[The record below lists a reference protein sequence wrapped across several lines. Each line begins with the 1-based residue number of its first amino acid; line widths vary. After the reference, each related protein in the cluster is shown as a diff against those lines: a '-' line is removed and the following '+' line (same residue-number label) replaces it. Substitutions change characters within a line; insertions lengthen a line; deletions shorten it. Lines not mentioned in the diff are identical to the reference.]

1 MMKVRIDDIELARAI
16 GIGLAVAGKR
26 GQSKDHA
33 VSILR
38 QLAPY
43 AVFREAGSA
52 ELMASNMPLFPD
64 DDGIVRAAD
73 AYATSEVQRREIR
86 RHFDWPVRLIVR

>member
-1 MMKVRIDDIELARAI
+1 MKVRIDDIELARAI
-16 GIGLAVAGKR
+16 GIGLAVTGKR

-38 QLAPY
+38 RLAPY

-64 DDGIVRAAD
+64 DYGIVRAAD
-73 AYATSEVQRREIR
+73 AYAASEVQRREIR

>member
-1 MMKVRIDDIELARAI
+1 MKVRIDDVELACAI
-16 GIGLAVAGKR
+16 SIGLAVNGKR

-43 AVFREAGSA
+43 AVFRDAGAA
-52 ELMASNMPLFPD
+52 ELMSSNMPLFPD
-64 DDGIVRAAD
+64 DYGILRAAD
-73 AYATSEVQRREIR
+73 AYAESEAERRKQRTS
-86 RHFDWPVRLIVR
+86 FDWPVRLIVR

>member
-1 MMKVRIDDIELARAI
+1 MMKVRIDDIELVCAI
-16 GIGLAVAGKR
+16 GDGLAITAKR

-64 DDGIVRAAD
+64 GYGIVRAAD
-73 AYATSEVQRREIR
+73 AYAASEVQRREIR
-86 RHFDWPVRLIVR
+86 RHFDWPVRLIVI

>member
-1 MMKVRIDDIELARAI
+1 MKVRIDDVELARAI
-16 GIGLAVAGKR
+16 GVGLAVTGKR

-43 AVFREAGSA
+43 ALFREAGSA
-52 ELMASNMPLFPD
+52 ELMSSSVPLFPD
-64 DDGIVRAAD
+64 DFGIVRAEL
-73 AYATSEVQRREIR
+73 AYAESETQRREQR
-86 RHFDWPVRLIVR
+86 RHFDWPVRLIVK

>member
-1 MMKVRIDDIELARAI
+1 MKVRIDDIELARAI
-16 GIGLAVAGKR
+16 GIGLAVTGKR

-38 QLAPY
+38 QLAQY

-52 ELMASNMPLFPD
+52 ELMSNNMPLFAD
-64 DDGIVRAAD
+64 DYGIVRAAD
-73 AYATSEVQRREIR
+73 AYAEGEAQRRELR

>member
-1 MMKVRIDDIELARAI
+1 MKVRIDDIELARVI
-16 GIGLAVAGKR
+16 GIGLAVTGKR

-43 AVFREAGSA
+43 AVFREAGAA
-52 ELMASNMPLFPD
+52 ELMSSNMPLFPD
-64 DDGIVRAAD
+64 DYGIVRAAD
-73 AYATSEVQRREIR
+73 AYATSEVQRREQR

>member
-1 MMKVRIDDIELARAI
+1 MMVRIDDTELARAI
-16 GIGLAVAGKR
+16 GIGLAVTGKR

-52 ELMASNMPLFPD
+52 ELMSSAIPLFPD
-64 DDGIVRAAD
+64 DFGIVRALD
-73 AYATSEVQRREIR
+73 AYAESEAQRREQR
-86 RHFDWPVRLIVR
+86 RHFDWPLRLIVK

>member
-1 MMKVRIDDIELARAI
+1 MNVRIDDIELTRAI
-16 GIGLAVAGKR
+16 GIGLAVTGKR

-43 AVFREAGSA
+43 ALFREAGSA
-52 ELMASNMPLFPD
+52 ELMSSSVPLFPD
-64 DDGIVRAAD
+64 DFGIERAEL
-73 AYATSEVQRREIR
+73 AYAEIETQRREQR
-86 RHFDWPVRLIVR
+86 SHFDRRSRLLVK

>member
-1 MMKVRIDDIELARAI
+1 MKVRIDDVELARAI
-16 GIGLAVAGKR
+16 GIGLAVTGKR

-33 VSILR
+33 VSIMR

-52 ELMASNMPLFPD
+52 ELMSSSVPLFPD
-64 DDGIVRAAD
+64 DFGIVRAED
-73 AYATSEVQRREIR
+73 AYAENEVQQREQR
-86 RHFDWPVRLIVR
+86 RHFDWPARLIIR

>member
-1 MMKVRIDDIELARAI
+1 MKVRIDDVELARAI
-16 GIGLAVAGKR
+16 SIGLAVTGKR

-43 AVFREAGSA
+43 AMFREAGSA
-52 ELMASNMPLFPD
+52 ELMSGSVPLFPD
-64 DDGIVRAAD
+64 DFGIVRAED
-73 AYATSEVQRREIR
+73 AYAESEAERLERR
-86 RHFDWPVRLIVR
+86 RHFDWPARLIVR